1 MGSDIKYE
9 LLTMTKDEKLLI
21 DEKFHG
27 LASLINARFENVE
40 DRLERIEGQTT
51 KTNGRV
57 SALEEKELTHIITCP
72 NVPKIEKINEE
83 LAEYKMFK
91 KYPKMGLAI
100 IAAAVIM
107 FLITTFNSVE
117 KVKQTNTPENREI
130 IKEAGRS
137 VADTLQL
144 FE

>member
-1 MGSDIKYE
+1 MSKQE
-9 LLTMTKDEKLLI
+9 LDLI
-21 DEKFHG
+21 EEKFKG

-40 DRLERIEGQTT
+40 DRLDRIEEQTK

-57 SALEEKELTHIITCP
+57 TELEQKELTHIITCP

-83 LAEYKMFK
+83 LTEYKMFK
-91 KYPKMGLAI
+91 KYPKIGLAI
-100 IAAAVIM
+100 IAAAILM
-107 FLITTFNSVE
+107 FLITTFNSIE
-117 KVKQTNTPENREI
+117 KVKQVNTPENVEI

-137 VADTLQL
+137 VTDTLKL

>member
-1 MGSDIKYE
+1 
-9 LLTMTKDEKLLI
+9 MTKDERELF
-21 DEKFHG
+21 DEKFKG
-27 LASLINARFENVE
+27 LTSLINARFENVE
-40 DRLERIEGQTT
+40 DRLVRIEAQTT

-57 SALEEKELTHIITCP
+57 SELEQKELTHIITCP
-72 NVPKIEKINEE
+72 NVPKIEKINED

-107 FLITTFNSVE
+107 FLITTFNSIE
-117 KVKQTNTPENREI
+117 KVKRANTPENREI
-130 IKEAGRS
+130 MKEVGRS

-144 FE
+144 FQ